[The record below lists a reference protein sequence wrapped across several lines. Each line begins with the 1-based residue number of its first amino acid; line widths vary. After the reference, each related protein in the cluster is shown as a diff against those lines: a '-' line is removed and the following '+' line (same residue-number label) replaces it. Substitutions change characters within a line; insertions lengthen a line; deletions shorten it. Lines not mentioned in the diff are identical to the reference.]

1 MTWSC
6 GIVGLPN
13 AGKSSLFKALTALDV
28 TIESYPFSTIDPNK
42 AIVQIPD
49 PRLSALAQQ
58 LGSEIVTPA
67 VIEIT
72 DVAGLVKGASRGEGL
87 GNQFLGHLRN
97 ADLLIHVVAGFN
109 SMVNGEIDPKSRI
122 EIVNLELGLADI
134 EVLARRKHKT
144 EPKIKSGDKSAQ
156 FEFNLLSKLENH
168 LNQGLPL
175 RLLPFSREEK
185 IILEQL
191 SLLTTKEMIYVY
203 NLSENLFSDPDLAVF
218 PEQSRVVPLCARLE
232 AELSDLSAEE
242 RTPFLEAYGLSES
255 QTDKLLQECFDL
267 LNLTTFYT
275 VKGKEARA
283 WIVPGSIR
291 AVEAA
296 GRVHTTMERGFINVE
311 VFAWDRLLAESNI
324 TRARE
329 NGQSRIEG
337 RDYQVKDGDVL
348 FFRFRD

>member
-49 PRLSALAQQ
+49 PRLSALAKQF
-58 LGSEIVTPA
+58 GSDVVTPA

-97 ADLLIHVVAGFN
+97 VDLLIHVVAGF
-109 SMVNGEIDPKSRI
+109 SSIINGETDPESRI

-134 EVLARRKHKT
+134 EVLAKRKQKT
-144 EPKIKSGDKSAQ
+144 EPKLKSGDISAQ
-156 FEFNLLSKLENH
+156 FEFNLLTRLENH

-175 RLLPFSREEK
+175 RLLPYSREEK
-185 IILEQL
+185 VILEQL
-191 SLLTTKEMIYVY
+191 SLLTLKEMIYVY
-203 NLSENLFSDPDLAVF
+203 NLAEDLFSDPDLTVF

-232 AELSDLSAEE
+232 AELSDLPAEE
-242 RTPFLEAYGLSES
+242 RDPFLEVYGLSKS
-255 QTDKLLQECFDL
+255 QTKKLLQECFNL
-267 LNLTTFYT
+267 LTLATFYT
-275 VKGKEARA
+275 VKGREARA
-283 WIVPGSIR
+283 WVAPSNIR

-296 GRVHTTMERGFINVE
+296 GKVHTDMERGFINVE
-311 VFAWDRLLAESNI
+311 VIAWDRLLAEGSI

-329 NGQSRIEG
+329 NGLCRIEG

-348 FFRFRD
+348 FFRFRN